1 MPQQQPALPSTCQ
14 ACDERPHLLDASMFW
29 MPGGGVQQA
38 LQTKRRFLQGLGWR
52 HTLLAPGVQG
62 AGRIDCGGL
71 RLPASGGYRFVL
83 RRAPAAR
90 LMAQARPDLIEA
102 ADPYTL
108 GWAVL
113 DAAARLQVPA
123 VAFCHSNLPALAA
136 RLAGGTRPTRR
147 GHWAAQ
153 AARRYLAGLYARYD
167 LLLAPSLSMTRQ
179 LHGWGLPQALHQPLG
194 VDCAVFR
201 PHPPDPPWRARLER
215 QLQVPPGTRLLV
227 YAGRF
232 APEKNLDVLA
242 AAVQRLG
249 PGHVLLAVGA
259 GPSPPVGDH
268 VRLFAPEPD
277 RARLARLLAGCDAFV
292 HAGDQETFGLAA
304 LEAMACGTPVVVAQ
318 AGGLGELAQGVGITV
333 QGRQPGNW
341 ADGMAAGLEEAGRRP
356 PAAALERARAHDWPR
371 VLAQWCRHYERS
383 LGVRPGLPAP
393 AARAAA
399 ATGERADGR
408 GG

>member
-1 MPQQQPALPSTCQ
+1 
-14 ACDERPHLLDASMFW
+14 
-29 MPGGGVQQA
+29 
-38 LQTKRRFLQGLGWR
+38 
-52 HTLLAPGVQG
+52 VQG
-62 AGRIDCGGL
+62 AGRIDCGGV
-71 RLPASGGYRFVL
+71 RLPGSGGYRFVL
-83 RRAPAAR
+83 RRAPAAQ

-123 VAFCHSNLPALAA
+123 VAFCHSNLPAVAA
-136 RLAGGTRPTRR
+136 RLAGGTRPTGR
-147 GHWAAQ
+147 GHWAAH

-167 LLLAPSLSMTRQ
+167 LLLAPSQSMTRQ
-179 LHGWGLPQALHQPLG
+179 LHDWGLPQALHQPLG
-194 VDCAVFR
+194 VDCSVFR

-215 QLQVPPGTRLLV
+215 QIQVPPGTRLLV

-259 GPSPPVGDH
+259 GPCPPVGDR
-268 VRLFAPEPD
+268 VRVLAPEPD

-318 AGGLGELAQGVGITV
+318 AGGLGELAQGVGTTV
-333 QGRQPGNW
+333 RGQRVACW
-341 ADGMAAGLEEAGRRP
+341 ADGMAASLEGANGRP
-356 PAAALERARAHDWPR
+356 PAAALERARAHDWPL
-371 VLAQWCRHYERS
+371 VLARWCRHDQRS
-383 LGVRPGLPAP
+383 LGVHPGLPAADALT
-393 AARAAA
+393 AASA
-399 ATGERADGR
+399 GD
-408 GG
+408 